1 MEQFEI
7 MTRGGVLVVLSAFA
21 AALAAPRPT
30 VAQPTA
36 TPAPAPAAEVPAAQ
50 VPAVKLPPRAPSA
63 TAYFEF
69 IRGRHLE
76 SLGQIPQALDA
87 YRLAAEADPKSA
99 VIAAEIATLNARAN
113 RTEDATRAA
122 GQALAIDP
130 DNAEAHWVLGT
141 IFAAELEGRFE
152 SGRPGGGTKPTLDAA
167 IAHLERARP
176 SRPLDA
182 SISVTLGRLYLT
194 KRDFAKSRALLEG
207 VLEREPG
214 HAEAAYLM
222 AQAQIG
228 AGDLDAAA
236 RSLDVVIAAEPQFT
250 RALIDRAD
258 LALRQRRWDDA
269 ATAFGKAAAAMPE
282 RLDLKLRQASA
293 LLRGGKADAARDLL
307 ETIERDRGDDARVP
321 FLLVD
326 VERARHDYQR
336 AERAARRV
344 IELEP
349 DRVTGYH
356 ALAQVLADRREHR
369 AIVDMLAPAIAR
381 LDGKEDARSLV
392 ALRASIG
399 VAHLQLREFDA
410 GIAAIDRA
418 RRDGG
423 ADPGLD
429 ALRVQARLQA
439 DRVDEALTVVTEAR
453 REDPASQRLLGLE
466 AETRMRRGERPQAFA
481 LYQQSIDADGS
492 DVDTHI
498 AFAGLLLEAKEFKR
512 AETVL
517 TAARARFPEETSIP
531 FQLGAVF
538 EEQAR
543 YEDAERAFRD
553 ALLIDPKH
561 APSLNYLGYMLA
573 ERGRK
578 LDEAVKLLHEA
589 VALDPY
595 NGSYLDSLGWAY
607 FKRGAYDQAK
617 TYLMRAG
624 DQLPRNSVIQDHVG
638 DLLFAMSDRSG
649 AVAAWRRAL
658 DGDGR
663 SIERSVIEQKIEKAR
678 AR

>member
-1 MEQFEI
+1 
-7 MTRGGVLVVLSAFA
+7 MTRGALVLLSALMA
-21 AALAAPRPT
+21 TLG
-30 VAQPTA
+30 A
-36 TPAPAPAAEVPAAQ
+36 TPVAAQ
-50 VPAVKLPPRAPSA
+50 SSSSA

-76 SLGQIPQALDA
+76 SLGQIPQALEA
-87 YRLAAEADPKSA
+87 YRLAAEADPTSA
-99 VIAAEIATLNARAN
+99 AIPAEIATLNARAN
-113 RTEDATRAA
+113 RTEEATRAA

-130 DNAEAHWVLGT
+130 DNAEAHFVLGT
-141 IFAAELEGRFE
+141 IFAAELEGRVE
-152 SGRPGGGTKPTLDAA
+152 AGRPATSAKPTLDDA
-167 IAHLERARP
+167 ISHLERARP

-182 SISVTLGRLYLT
+182 GLSVTLGRLYLS
-194 KRDFAKSRALLEG
+194 KRDFGKARQLLDP
-207 VLEREPG
+207 VLEREPE
-214 HAEAAYLM
+214 HAEAAYLI
-222 AQAQIG
+222 AQAQLG
-228 AGDLDAAA
+228 AGDLEAAA

-258 LALRQRRWDDA
+258 VAVRQRRWDDA
-269 ATAFGKAAAAMPE
+269 AAAFGKAAAALPD

-293 LLRGGKADAARDLL
+293 LLRGGKHDAARDLL

-326 VERARHDYQR
+326 VERARHDYVR

-369 AIVDMLAPAIAR
+369 AIVDLLTPAIAR
-381 LDGKEDARSLV
+381 LDGKEDARSLA
-392 ALRASIG
+392 ALRASLG
-399 VAHLQLREFDA
+399 VALLQLREFDP

-423 ADPGLD
+423 ADAALD
-429 ALRVQARLQA
+429 ALRVQARLEA
-439 DRVDEALTVVTEAR
+439 DRVDEALAVVTEAR
-453 REDPASQRLLGLE
+453 RQDPASQRLLGLE
-466 AETRMRRGERPQAFA
+466 AATRLRRGDRDKAFA
-481 LYQQSIDADGS
+481 LYQQAIDADGS
-492 DVDTHI
+492 DADTHI

-517 TAARARFPEETSIP
+517 TAARARFPDETSIP

-589 VALDPY
+589 VDLDPY

-607 FKRGAYDQAK
+607 FKRGAFDKAK

-638 DLLFAMSDRSG
+638 DLLFATSDRAG
-649 AVAAWRRAL
+649 AVAAWQRAL

-663 SIERSVIEQKIEKAR
+663 SIERHVIEQKIEKAR

>member
-1 MEQFEI
+1 
-7 MTRGGVLVVLSAFA
+7 MTRGARGLLLLSAVVA
-21 AALAAPRPT
+21 T
-30 VAQPTA
+30 VG
-36 TPAPAPAAEVPAAQ
+36 V
-50 VPAVKLPPRAPSA
+50 PPRAGAQSGAAPSPSA

-76 SLGQIPQALDA
+76 SIGQIPQALEA

-99 VIAAEIATLNARAN
+99 AIPAEIATLNARAN

-130 DNAEAHWVLGT
+130 ENPDAHWVLGT
-141 IFAAELEGRFE
+141 IFAAELEGRVE
-152 SGRPGGGTKPTLDAA
+152 TGPPATGSKPKPTLDDA

-182 SISVTLGRLYLT
+182 GLALTLGRLYLT
-194 KRDFAKSRALLEG
+194 KRDFTKARELLDP
-207 VLEREPG
+207 VLEREPEQ
-214 HAEAAYLM
+214 AEAAYLI

-228 AGDLDAAA
+228 AGDLDGAA
-236 RSLDVVIAAEPQFT
+236 RSLDTVIAAEPQFT

-258 LALRQRRWDDA
+258 VALRQRRWDEA
-269 ATAFGKAAAAMPE
+269 AAAFGKAAAAMPD

-293 LLRGGKADAARDLL
+293 LLRGGQPDAARDLL
-307 ETIERDRGDDARVP
+307 ETVERDRGTDARVP

-326 VERARHDYQR
+326 VERARHDYVK

-356 ALAQVLADRREHR
+356 ALAQVLGDRREHR
-369 AIVDMLAPAIAR
+369 AIVDELAPAITR
-381 LDGKEDARSLV
+381 LEGKEDARALV
-392 ALRASIG
+392 ALRAQLG
-399 VAHLQLREFDA
+399 VAYLQLRDFEP

-423 ADPGLD
+423 SDPALD
-429 ALRVQARLQA
+429 ALRVQARLESG
-439 DRVDEALTVVTEAR
+439 RVDEALAIVTEAR
-453 REDPASQRLLGLE
+453 REDPAGQRLLGLE
-466 AETRMRRGERPQAFA
+466 AETRLRKGERDKAFT
-481 LYQQSIDADGS
+481 LYQQAIDTDAS

-517 TAARARFPEETSIP
+517 TAARARFPAETSIP

-561 APSLNYLGYMLA
+561 APTLNYLGYMLA
-573 ERGRK
+573 EHSRK

-589 VALDPY
+589 VDLDPY

-607 FKRGAYDQAK
+607 FKRGAYDRAK

-638 DLLFAMSDRSG
+638 DLLFATSDRAG

-663 SIERSVIEQKIEKAR
+663 SIERHVIEQKIEKAR

>member
-1 MEQFEI
+1 MEQFEV
-7 MTRGGVLVVLSAFA
+7 MTRGAALVVLAALGATLGAPSLA
-21 AALAAPRPT
+21 AAQR
-30 VAQPTA
+30 
-36 TPAPAPAAEVPAAQ
+36 
-50 VPAVKLPPRAPSA
+50 PSA

-76 SLGQIPQALDA
+76 SLGQIAQALEA

-99 VIAAEIATLNARAN
+99 AIPAEIATLNARAN

-141 IFAAELEGRFE
+141 ILAAELEGRAE
-152 SGRPGGGTKPTLDAA
+152 AGRSTSTPKPSLDDA
-167 IAHLERARP
+167 ISHLERARS
-176 SRPLDA
+176 SRALDSGLA
-182 SISVTLGRLYLT
+182 LTLGRLYLS
-194 KRDFAKSRALLEG
+194 KRDYPKALELIEP
-207 VLEREPG
+207 VLEREPEQ
-214 HAEAAYLM
+214 AEAAYLLS
-222 AQAQIG
+222 QAKLG

-236 RSLDVVIAAEPQFT
+236 KSLDTVIALEPQFT

-258 LALRQRRWDDA
+258 VALRQRRFDEA
-269 ATAFGKAAAAMPE
+269 AAAFGKASAAMPD

-293 LLRGGKADAARDLL
+293 LLRAGKPDAARDLL
-307 ETIERDRGDDARVP
+307 ETVERDRGDDARVP

-369 AIVDMLAPAIAR
+369 AIVDALGPAITR
-381 LDGKEDARSLV
+381 LEGKEDSRALA

-399 VAHLQLREFDA
+399 VAYLQLREFDA

-423 ADPGLD
+423 ADPALD
-429 ALRVQARLQA
+429 ALRVQARLEA
-439 DRVDEALTVVTEAR
+439 DRVAEALAVVAEAR
-453 REDPASQRLLGLE
+453 REDPASERLLGLE
-466 AETRMRRGERPQAFA
+466 AEARLRHGERDRAFA
-481 LYQQSIDADGS
+481 LYQQAIDADGS

-517 TAARARFPEETSIP
+517 SAARARFPSETAVP

-573 ERGRK
+573 EHSRK

-589 VALDPY
+589 VDLDPY

-607 FKRGAYDQAK
+607 FKRGAFDKAK
-617 TYLMRAG
+617 TYLLRAG

-663 SIERSVIEQKIEKAR
+663 AIERRVIEQKIEKAR